1 MTFTHPRT
9 IRFQDTDAAGVVY
22 FANVLSLCHEAYEAS
37 LANAGISLRN
47 FFTHPE
53 FAIPIIHAN
62 VDFRRPMYCG
72 EQYEIHVKPSQLSAS
87 KFEISYSILL
97 LKVPEA
103 VIVRQ
108 TAVRQTAVP
117 QTAAQATTVHV
128 CIDPAT
134 RDRIDLPAE
143 MIHWLTLG

>member
-1 MTFTHPRT
+1 MPFSHLRT
-9 IRFQDTDAAGVVY
+9 IRFQDTDAARVVY
-22 FANVLSLCHEAYEAS
+22 FANVLSICHEAYEAS
-37 LANAGISLRN
+37 LANAGINLRK

-53 FAIPIIHAN
+53 FAIPIIHAT

-97 LKVPEA
+97 LKVSEEVLVPQA
-103 VIVRQ
+103 ALDP
-108 TAVRQTAVP
+108 TAA
-117 QTAAQATTVHV
+117 QTAAQAATVHL

-143 MIHWLTLG
+143 MIPWLTLG